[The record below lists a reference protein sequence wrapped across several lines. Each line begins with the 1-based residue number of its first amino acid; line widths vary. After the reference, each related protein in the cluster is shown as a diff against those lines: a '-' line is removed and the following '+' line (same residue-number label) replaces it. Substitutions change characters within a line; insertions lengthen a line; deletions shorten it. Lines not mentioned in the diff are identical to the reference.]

1 MDAAGLI
8 GVDSTVFKYKSA
20 SGIHADNLPCG
31 VFLIQNRST
40 NDGYPA
46 EWGLIVSMTTGFGA
60 GLQLYFDASTTSKN
74 LKYRVQWDTVWG
86 TWISV

>member
-8 GVDSTVFKYKSA
+8 GVDSTVFKHKSA
-20 SGIHADNLPCG
+20 SGIHADYLPCG

-46 EWGLIVSMTTGFGA
+46 AWGLIVSMTTGLGA
-60 GLQLYFDASTTSKN
+60 GLQLYFDASTASHN